1 MNRLAVTYFEKMLH
15 EMNGPIT
22 TIYLLSDLMLSNS
35 NVKLDKI
42 NNRENLRNI
51 YAAAKKLNKMV
62 NLLSTITNLQSDTIN
77 IQLNKCDLIEL
88 VKEEVKYHQVRNK
101 NSSLILKFQNRTSSY
116 YSIVDNFWFKQV
128 LGILITNAMN
138 HTEKGVIKI
147 RVGITKEESTESF
160 CLRVVSDEGTGIPKD
175 ELESIFLPLQRGSHS
190 IEKFPGSGIGLTIAK
205 EVVKAHGGNIIAQNN
220 TKAGAIFVTSPSF
233 TNFSR
238 FVLFSIIKK
247 IEFLRSRIVSFAFT
261 VRFTSFVL
269 YLKILVRLSGGRF

>member
-1 MNRLAVTYFEKMLH
+1 ML
-15 EMNGPIT
+15 
-22 TIYLLSDLMLSNS
+22 
-35 NVKLDKI
+35 
-42 NNRENLRNI
+42 R
-51 YAAAKKLNKMV
+51 
-62 NLLSTITNLQSDTIN
+62 
-77 IQLNKCDLIEL
+77 
-88 VKEEVKYHQVRNK
+88 
-101 NSSLILKFQNRTSSY
+101 
-116 YSIVDNFWFKQV
+116 
-128 LGILITNAMN
+128 
-138 HTEKGVIKI
+138 
-147 RVGITKEESTESF
+147 
-160 CLRVVSDEGTGIPKD
+160 VSDEGTGIPKD

-205 EVVKAHGGNIIAQNN
+205 EVVKAHGGNIIAPNN

>member
-35 NVKLDKI
+35 NVKLDKR
-42 NNRENLRNI
+42 NNRENLRSI
-51 YAAAKKLNKMV
+51 YEAAKKLNKMV
-62 NLLSTITNLQSDTIN
+62 NLLSTITNFQSDTIN

-116 YSIVDNFWFKQV
+116 YSIVDNFWFKQL

-147 RVGITKEESTESF
+147 RVGI
-160 CLRVVSDEGTGIPKD
+160 IKD
-175 ELESIFLPLQRGSHS
+175 REH
-190 IEKFPGSGIGLTIAK
+190 
-205 EVVKAHGGNIIAQNN
+205 
-220 TKAGAIFVTSPSF
+220 
-233 TNFSR
+233 
-238 FVLFSIIKK
+238 
-247 IEFLRSRIVSFAFT
+247 
-261 VRFTSFVL
+261 
-269 YLKILVRLSGGRF
+269 